1 MFNRLLAPFQKQ
13 EKQIND
19 HYFIHQPTTRR
30 QIADQ
35 IRSFA
40 DCAALDRQ
48 KVVIL
53 CIGTDRSTGDSL
65 GPITGTKLRFLLPNL
80 PIFGT
85 LDEPVHATNLVDKLS
100 TIHREF
106 PHRFTIAIDACLGKS
121 DHVGSVSL
129 GLGTLKPGTAVQKE
143 LPPVGDAYITGIVNV
158 GGFMEHMVLQST
170 RLSLVVKMANTIAYG
185 IAYGLREH

>member
-13 EKQIND
+13 EKPIND
-19 HYFIHQPTTRR
+19 HYFIHQPKTRR
-30 QIADQ
+30 HIADQ

-40 DCAALDRQ
+40 DCAALERQ
-48 KVVIL
+48 NVVIL

-65 GPITGTKLRFLLPNL
+65 GPITGTKLRFLLPKL

-100 TIHREF
+100 TIHHDF
-106 PHRFTIAIDACLGKS
+106 PRCFTIAIDACLGKS

-143 LPPVGDAYITGIVNV
+143 LPPVGNAYITGIVNV